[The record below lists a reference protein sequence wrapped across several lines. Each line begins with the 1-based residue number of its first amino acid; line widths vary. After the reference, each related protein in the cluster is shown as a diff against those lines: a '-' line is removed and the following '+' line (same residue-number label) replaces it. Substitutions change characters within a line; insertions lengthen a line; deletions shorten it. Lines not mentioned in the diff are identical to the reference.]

1 MISLKQLFFILIF
14 ITIKCHQNHDP
25 VVTVVTGMFN
35 IGRGDLK
42 TKKRRSFTYYLKEF
56 SKLLKTD
63 TNMVIF
69 A

>member
-1 MISLKQLFFILIF
+1 
-14 ITIKCHQNHDP
+14 